1 MSRHQELLPIAER
14 IYMRMQALDVL
25 HLCLEE
31 YTSNPMKEMLDQ
43 IIGDESPDLVLL
55 SELLSDMKSLHLTLS
70 ERRFESRDR
79 VVEVF
84 RDGYELEIGEF
95 SSPSGLIDYGALTSE
110 GLLEHLAGQVKNLDK
125 DEVLLLSELFAES
138 TELFAKLS
146 RQIHVIKALL
156 GYLEDWLQAL
166 QIEIVRE
173 APTSFENSN
182 TNWMH

>member
-1 MSRHQELLPIAER
+1 MSRPQELLPIAER

-25 HLCLEE
+25 HRCLED
-31 YTSNPMKEMLDQ
+31 YTSSPMKEMLDE

-70 ERRFESRDR
+70 ERRYESRDR
-79 VVEVF
+79 VVAVC

-95 SSPSGLIDYGALTSE
+95 SSPPGSIDYGALTSE
-110 GLLEHLAGQVKNLDK
+110 ELLENLAGQVENLDE

-138 TELFAKLS
+138 TQLFAKLS
-146 RQIHVIKALL
+146 RQIQVIKALL

-173 APTSFENSN
+173 APTSFDDSS
-182 TNWMH
+182 TSWMH

>member
-25 HLCLEE
+25 HRCLEE
-31 YTSNPMKEMLDQ
+31 YTTSPMKEMLDQ

-55 SELLSDMKSLHLTLS
+55 SELLTDMKSLHLTLS
-70 ERRFESRDR
+70 ERRFESRER
-79 VVEVF
+79 VVAVF

-95 SSPSGLIDYGALTSE
+95 SSPPGLIDYGALTSKA
-110 GLLEHLAGQVKNLDK
+110 LMEHLAGQVKNLDK
-125 DEVLLLSELFAES
+125 DEVLLLRELFSES
-138 TELFAKLS
+138 TQLFAKLS
-146 RQIHVIKALL
+146 RQIQVIKALL
-156 GYLEDWLQAL
+156 AYLEDWLHAL

-173 APTSFENSN
+173 APASFNDSN